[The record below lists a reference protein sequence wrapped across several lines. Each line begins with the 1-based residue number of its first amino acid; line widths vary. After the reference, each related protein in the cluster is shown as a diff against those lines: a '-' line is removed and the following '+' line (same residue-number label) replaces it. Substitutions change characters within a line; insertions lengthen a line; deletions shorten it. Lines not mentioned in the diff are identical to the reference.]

1 MEHTTTRKVSQPRG
15 ILEIKLGF
23 LILFVVIKQVF
34 LKGKMEIMKTQK
46 VVFLLKLMAYFYTLD
61 VLISNSNSL

>member
-15 ILEIKLGF
+15 ILEIKLG
-23 LILFVVIKQVF
+23 LILLVVIKQIF
-34 LKGKMEIMKTQK
+34 LKGEMEIMKTQK
-46 VVFLLKLMAYFYTLD
+46 VIFLLKMMAYFYTLV